1 MNSIT
6 AAPIRAA
13 SAINFSGFHSVG
25 YLCQEARWS
34 SFCMYLSAAELA
46 KLLPNSSS
54 ATTPGDHN
62 HASATPEFSK
72 EIINFLRR
80 NNH

>member
-1 MNSIT
+1 
-6 AAPIRAA
+6 
-13 SAINFSGFHSVG
+13 
-25 YLCQEARWS
+25 
-34 SFCMYLSAAELA
+34 MYLSAGELA
-46 KLLPNSSS
+46 KVLPNSSS
-54 ATTPGDHN
+54 ATTDGDHN